1 VGVSARPLLL
11 SEHAAKVAV
20 GTEINAPR
28 LSRSYCGSIPMWK
41 ALIDEARE
49 VAWLALVVGSLSAAG
64 VGLAVVVAA
73 A

>member
-1 VGVSARPLLL
+1 LPRHTLGSGIARQQELNLVLLVCRQL
-11 SEHAAKVAV
+11 FAGAM
-20 GTEINAPR
+20 
-28 LSRSYCGSIPMWK
+28 PMWK

-49 VAWLALVVGSLSAAG
+49 VAWLAFVVGSLSAAG